1 MKNLPSTPPVVESDR
16 TFWLRIQLE
25 ESIELDRLDALY
37 SKYDDPRTEPEP
49 TPEPS
54 DEDASEYDYPD
65 APDFAGGIK
74 PLHPVPLPI
83 SGGAPLPTDTD
94 YEAWSSSLF
103 AGEYDDDVFVPS
115 DADIEDMH
123 MAGREP
129 GVYGY
134 E

>member
-1 MKNLPSTPPVVESDR
+1 VPNLPDARGIVESKR
-16 TFWLRIQLE
+16 TFDLRMAYQDSL
-25 ESIELDRLDALY
+25 ELDRQAQLY
-37 SKYDDPRTEPEP
+37 GHFDEPHAPTEPE
-49 TPEPS
+49 PEPS
-54 DEDASEYDYPD
+54 DEDSSEYDYPD
-65 APDFAGGIK
+65 APDFRGGLK
-74 PLHPVPLPI
+74 PNWPAVMPI
-83 SGGAPLPTDTD
+83 SGGAPLPTDAD
-94 YEAWSSSLF
+94 YESWSSSLF